1 MATSIFD
8 HPVVLLIIVAA
19 SLLRWLWQKSQGE
32 KQDTER
38 PVVPDQPIPRGGETK
53 TEEERIRRFLEALGQ
68 PATSTPPQ
76 KVTPRTP
83 RNVLTHVPPLPSPL
97 PRLTTVP
104 PPLPTV
110 QTSAIPASPPP
121 PIKQRIF
128 KPAIVQETGFEVR
141 DIALQTSSE
150 TPGVRHQADAKQPGL
165 RFKLAAKENLRSAI
179 ILREIFGPPR
189 SLQPFDPINS
199 L

>member
-1 MATSIFD
+1 
-8 HPVVLLIIVAA
+8 
-19 SLLRWLWQKSQGE
+19 LLRWLWQKSQGE

-76 KVTPRTP
+76 KVTPHTP

-121 PIKQRIF
+121 SIKQRIF
-128 KPAIVQETGFEVR
+128 KPAIVQEAGFEVR

-150 TPGVRHQADAKQPGL
+150 TPGVRHQADAKQLGL
-165 RFKLAAKENLRSAI
+165 RFKLASKEDLRSAI

-189 SLQPFDPINS
+189 SLQPFD
-199 L
+199 LVGGF